1 MGSGRSRR
9 DGARDVDPLA
19 DVRQVGVTLL
29 VGPVGCGEEDT
40 SSVTTAAP
48 DWPGRVWSDL
58 VRPGQVW
65 SVVVRPRA
73 ALTFAG
79 RHVDAFAV
87 AAEWVRPPQGPGH
100 VVEHRVV
107 GPAETAVVLVGVEA
121 QPPVVT
127 LHFVHLQRLEGKTGS
142 HTSRESLRPVVCE
155 CS

>member
-65 SVVVRPRA
+65 S
-73 ALTFAG
+73 G
-79 RHVDAFAV
+79 
-87 AAEWVRPPQGPGH
+87 Q
-100 VVEHRVV
+100 V
-107 GPAETAVVLVGVEA
+107 GSGLVGCGQA
-121 QPPVVT
+121 S
-127 LHFVHLQRLEGKTGS
+127 LSSHLCQQTCRRICGRG
-142 HTSRESLRPVVCE
+142 
-155 CS
+155 